1 MRSMKGS
8 ATAVKTMVLAEYM
21 MAGPR
26 SWRTALRSLVRV
38 RHDVAGAMAL
48 EELGWLG
55 FEVGEEVVAEVE
67 LDLAGG
73 ADDDLA
79 GEIEGDG
86 GDDGDGEDAEGVVLD
101 LGGGEACAGCRVVA
115 PPMSSG
121 IMALEA
127 L

>member
-1 MRSMKGS
+1 M
-8 ATAVKTMVLAEYM
+8 
-21 MAGPR
+21 
-26 SWRTALRSLVRV
+26 
-38 RHDVAGAMAL
+38 RHDVAGAVAL

-101 LGGGEACAGCRVVA
+101 LGGGEAFLDVTGGAADEQRDHGLGGVVDDERETA
-115 PPMSSG
+115 
-121 IMALEA
+121 EA
-127 L
+127 KLRQ